1 MCQNDSRQ
9 PFFSFKL
16 LTACVSYDVVAVGV
30 AVALVF
36 SLADRVVVTVGSGV
50 LAVVLV
56 AYSFGADVLTYA
68 AVVVDVG
75 VVGS

>member
-1 MCQNDSRQ
+1 M
-9 PFFSFKL
+9 
-16 LTACVSYDVVAVGV
+16 SYDGVVAVGVAV

-36 SLADRVVVTVGSGV
+36 SLADRVVVTVGSSV

-56 AYSFGADVLTYA
+56 AYSFGADVLAYA
-68 AVVVDVG
+68 AGVVDVG